1 MERAWL
7 FARTPVPS
15 EDSVVVSINTQVDRL
30 RRYCNDHG
38 LKEVGF
44 TEVHGSNKPEDLST
58 LLENMKQASAS
69 VLLITSL
76 SRLSRE
82 WHEVED
88 FLNACQ
94 KAGISA
100 YSTQEG
106 NLSEFM
112 EIFGRV
118 FRSISDKFAAEIGD
132 VEDDFESDQEMI
144 QT

>member
-1 MERAWL
+1 
-7 FARTPVPS
+7 
-15 EDSVVVSINTQVDRL
+15 
-30 RRYCNDHG
+30 
-38 LKEVGF
+38 
-44 TEVHGSNKPEDLST
+44 
-58 LLENMKQASAS
+58 MKQASAS

-94 KAGISA
+94 EAGISA
-100 YSTQEG
+100 CSIQEG

-112 EIFGRV
+112 ETFGRV

>member
-1 MERAWL
+1 MDRAWL

-15 EDSVVVSINTQVDRL
+15 EDSVAASFNTQVERL
-30 RRYCNDHG
+30 RRYCNDQG
-38 LKEVGF
+38 FKEVGF
-44 TEVHGSNKPEDLST
+44 TEVHGSHKPEDLSM
-58 LLENMKQASAS
+58 LLENMKQANAN

-94 KAGISA
+94 EAGISA
-100 YSTQEG
+100 CSIQEG

-112 EIFGRV
+112 ETFGRV

-132 VEDDFESDQEMI
+132 EEDDFESDQEMI